1 MKLGTM
7 MPAVNVRK
15 HDKTATNRTE
25 IRQRCVCTSMNMPAN
40 PALLADDMP
49 RAELLERR
57 LQGDLRSDH
66 AGETG
71 AVWIYRG
78 ILALSRDSEIR
89 AFAKEHLQTEQQH
102 LAFFDNWLPGHLHSR
117 LLPLWRLAGWMLG
130 AVSLLGGRRGVY
142 LTIDAVETFVV
153 EHYQQQIEYLQAQ
166 REHREVRAVLRRFQ
180 RDEDHHRADAA
191 QRGHGQQG
199 WLSRRWRS
207 VVGEGSRLAVVAARR
222 L

>member
-1 MKLGTM
+1 
-7 MPAVNVRK
+7 MPAP
-15 HDKTATNRTE
+15 TT
-25 IRQRCVCTSMNMPAN
+25 
-40 PALLADDMP
+40 LLVEDMP
-49 RAELLERR
+49 PADGLSLR
-57 LQGDLRSDH
+57 LQADLRSDH

-78 ILALSRDSEIR
+78 ILALSRDPEIR
-89 AFAKEHLQTEQQH
+89 AFASEHLETEKVH
-102 LAFFDNWLPGHLHSR
+102 LAFFDSWLPSELHSR
-117 LLPLWRLAGWMLG
+117 ILPLWRLAGWLLG

-153 EHYQQQIEYLQAQ
+153 EHYQEQIEYLQNQ

-191 QRGHGQQG
+191 ERGAADGPAAPG
-199 WLSRRWRS
+199 WIGRQWRN

-222 L
+222 I

>member
-1 MKLGTM
+1 
-7 MPAVNVRK
+7 
-15 HDKTATNRTE
+15 
-25 IRQRCVCTSMNMPAN
+25 MNMPAT

-49 RAELLERR
+49 QAEHLEKR

-78 ILALSRDSEIR
+78 ILALSRDAEIR
-89 AFAKEHLQTEQQH
+89 SFAAEHLQTEQQH
-102 LAFFDNWLPGHLHSR
+102 LAFFEAWLPGRLHSR
-117 LLPLWRLAGWMLG
+117 LLPLWKLAGWMLG

-153 EHYQQQIEYLQAQ
+153 QHYQEQIEYLQAQ
-166 REHREVRAVLRRFQ
+166 RDHREIRAVLRRFQ
-180 RDEDHHRADAA
+180 RDEEHHRVEAS
-191 QRGHGQQG
+191 QRSEREPG
-199 WLSRRWRS
+199 WLARRWRTL
-207 VVGEGSRLAVVAARR
+207 VEEGSRLAVVAARR

>member
-1 MKLGTM
+1 
-7 MPAVNVRK
+7 MPAVNAPKRN
-15 HDKTATNRTE
+15 KTATGSTGARAS
-25 IRQRCVCTSMNMPAN
+25 CVFTPMNMPAT
-40 PALLADDMP
+40 PALAVEDMP
-49 RAELLERR
+49 CADSLAPR

-71 AVWIYRG
+71 AVWIYQG
-78 ILALSRDSEIR
+78 ILALSRDPEIR
-89 AFAKEHLQTEQQH
+89 AFASEHLTTEQRH
-102 LAFFDNWLPGHLHSR
+102 LAFFDEWLPPRLHSR
-117 LLPLWRLAGWMLG
+117 LLPMWRLAGWMLG
-130 AVSLLGGRRGVY
+130 ALSLLGGRRGVY

-153 EHYQQQIEYLQAQ
+153 EHYQEQIEYLQRQ

-191 QRGHGQQG
+191 ERGATSSSIPEG
-199 WLSRRWRS
+199 WLARRWRS

>member
-1 MKLGTM
+1 
-7 MPAVNVRK
+7 
-15 HDKTATNRTE
+15 
-25 IRQRCVCTSMNMPAN
+25 MNMPATA
-40 PALLADDMP
+40 ALLVEDMP
-49 RAELLERR
+49 EALLLEKR

-78 ILALSRDSEIR
+78 ILALSRDPEIR
-89 AFAKEHLQTEQQH
+89 AFAIEHLQTEREH
-102 LAFFDNWLPGHLHSR
+102 LAFFDRWLPAALHSR
-117 LLPLWRLAGWMLG
+117 LLPLWRLAGWTLG
-130 AVSLLGGRRGVY
+130 ALSLLGGRRGVY

-153 EHYQQQIEYLQAQ
+153 QHYQEQIEYLQAQ

-191 QRGHGQQG
+191 QRSSETGNEG
-199 WLSRRWRS
+199 WLARRWRKL
-207 VVGEGSRLAVVAARR
+207 VGEGSRLAVVAARR